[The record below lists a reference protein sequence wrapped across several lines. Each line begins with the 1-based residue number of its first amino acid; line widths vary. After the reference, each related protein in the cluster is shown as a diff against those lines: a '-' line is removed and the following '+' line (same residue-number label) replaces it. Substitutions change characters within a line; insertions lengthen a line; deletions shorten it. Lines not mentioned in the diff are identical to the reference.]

1 VKSRGPERR
10 NGDAIQLELSNFQP
24 LAANE
29 AIEEEVPDLGGAEQL
44 SEPMIEDSDQGLASL
59 IRSVGITSIT
69 DIDNLVSE
77 LQEARDYL
85 QSEGERIR
93 AEVAHYAALAGA
105 ASASVKIIFD
115 VLRAWRT
122 TGHPAHNQ
130 SQGSAFEITDAV
142 IEDRRWHQG
151 SCTVAGQ
158 TKTFKFVRR
167 EHSCR
172 AHHALCHCFQPLGPR
187 AKRVIHSHLSV
198 KAVD

>member
-1 VKSRGPERR
+1 M
-10 NGDAIQLELSNFQP
+10 DAMQLELSNFQP

-29 AIEEEVPDLGGAEQL
+29 AIEEEVPDLGSAKEL
-44 SEPMIEDSDQGLASL
+44 LAPMIETSDHDLASL
-59 IRSVGITSIT
+59 VRSVGITSIT

-85 QSEGERIR
+85 KSEGERIR

-130 SQGSAFEITDAV
+130 SQASAFEITDAV
-142 IEDRRWHQG
+142 IEDASDWG
-151 SCTVAGQ
+151 D
-158 TKTFKFVRR
+158 
-167 EHSCR
+167 
-172 AHHALCHCFQPLGPR
+172 GPSR
-187 AKRVIHSHLSV
+187 SFG
-198 KAVD
+198 

>member
-1 VKSRGPERR
+1 M
-10 NGDAIQLELSNFQP
+10 QLELSNFQP
-24 LAANE
+24 VTASE
-29 AIEEEVPDLGGAEQL
+29 DEEEVPDLGGAEQ
-44 SEPMIEDSDQGLASL
+44 EPMIEESDQGLASL

-130 SQGSAFEITDAV
+130 SQASAFEIMDAV
-142 IEDRRWHQG
+142 IEDASDWG
-151 SCTVAGQ
+151 
-158 TKTFKFVRR
+158 
-167 EHSCR
+167 
-172 AHHALCHCFQPLGPR
+172 GPSR
-187 AKRVIHSHLSV
+187 SFG
-198 KAVD
+198 

>member
-1 VKSRGPERR
+1 M
-10 NGDAIQLELSNFQP
+10 QLELSNFQP

-29 AIEEEVPDLGGAEQL
+29 AIEEEVRDLGGAKQQL
-44 SEPMIEDSDQGLASL
+44 SEPMIEESNQGLASL
-59 IRSVGITSIT
+59 IRSVGTTSIT

-77 LQEARDYL
+77 LQGARDHL

-130 SQGSAFEITDAV
+130 SQASAVEITDAV
-142 IEDRRWHQG
+142 IEDASDWGDG
-151 SCTVAGQ
+151 SSSRSFG
-158 TKTFKFVRR
+158 
-167 EHSCR
+167 
-172 AHHALCHCFQPLGPR
+172 
-187 AKRVIHSHLSV
+187 
-198 KAVD
+198 

>member
-1 VKSRGPERR
+1 M
-10 NGDAIQLELSNFQP
+10 DAMQLELSNFQP

-29 AIEEEVPDLGGAEQL
+29 AVEQEVQDLDGAEQL
-44 SEPMIEDSDQGLASL
+44 SAPMIERDQGIASL
-59 IRSVGITSIT
+59 IRSVGMTSIT

-77 LQEARDYL
+77 LQDARDYL

-130 SQGSAFEITDAV
+130 SQASAFELRT
-142 IEDRRWHQG
+142 
-151 SCTVAGQ
+151 
-158 TKTFKFVRR
+158 
-167 EHSCR
+167 
-172 AHHALCHCFQPLGPR
+172 L
-187 AKRVIHSHLSV
+187 
-198 KAVD
+198 